1 MGCSTKKKIASL
13 CVSVWRER
21 EAERVWPDN
30 RRKKIVGE
38 HRKSRRRGSDRECY
52 KLYCIS
58 PGKVIGL
65 HLWCW
70 AWTEHLSTATS
81 AGNSHHDNPTQHNRV
96 DLQAEDN
103 SINTA
108 SGKHKTCHCRTTWP
122 PAHMRRR
129 EMFPFCSG
137 CRKSNHSKQHSV
149 NAVHVIS
156 VCTAP
161 RLCQMEGTEY
171 TNKGNTHCYDSA
183 TNPEWPDTLIKTSRY
198 LFIYLYFY

>member
-1 MGCSTKKKIASL
+1 MYL
-13 CVSVWRER
+13 CEERER
-21 EAERVWPDN
+21 ERVWPDN

-81 AGNSHHDNPTQHNRV
+81 AGNSHHDNPTQHNRI

-108 SGKHKTCHCRTTWP
+108 SSKHKTCHCRTTWP

-149 NAVHVIS
+149 NAVYVIS
-156 VCTAP
+156 VCTASVRWREQNIQIKETLTVMILQQIQNDLILSLRHP
-161 RLCQMEGTEY
+161 GICLYICISISKIYRM
-171 TNKGNTHCYDSA
+171 NKQT
-183 TNPEWPDTLIKTSRY
+183 K
-198 LFIYLYFY
+198 

>member
-81 AGNSHHDNPTQHNRV
+81 AGNSHHDNPTQHNRI

-129 EMFPFCSG
+129 EMFPLLLRLQEIKSQQTAFSECSVRDFSLHSSSPLSGGGNRIYKLRKHSLLWFCN
-137 CRKSNHSKQHSV
+137 KSRMTWYSH
-149 NAVHVIS
+149 
-156 VCTAP
+156 
-161 RLCQMEGTEY
+161 
-171 TNKGNTHCYDSA
+171 
-183 TNPEWPDTLIKTSRY
+183 
-198 LFIYLYFY
+198 